1 MNDLYENRS
10 GWIWPKADVGA
21 WAAVFFTLPDLD
33 MAIRLCKKRGT
44 AVQAGGNCGVWP
56 KHLAGIFDMVYTFE
70 PDETNYG
77 ALIRNVPEPNVV
89 KHRAA
94 LGEIDGALMM
104 VNEYS
109 ADNYGAKFVTPI
121 VATSASAPSIF
132 APEAAPTM
140 VIDELALPA
149 LDLLVLDIEGY
160 ETAALRGSRDSILRF
175 KPVVMFEDKHA
186 ERYGFQ
192 RPEDYL
198 STLNYKVVARV
209 HRDVIMV
216 PV

>member
-33 MAIRLCKKRGT
+33 MAIRLCK
-44 AVQAGGNCGVWP
+44 
-56 KHLAGIFDMVYTFE
+56 
-70 PDETNYG
+70 TNYG